1 MALVSKSIPNLIN
14 GVSQQPPAIRLAGQA
29 EVQENGF
36 SDVVEG
42 LKKRPPSKYLN
53 NLKKTDP
60 AGTTYLSSTE
70 LNRSFFHT
78 YKRSIDEQYTV
89 VFDPVLTKMYVY
101 DISGNLRYESGL
113 ASWTADGTQLDS
125 NNDNTVLA
133 AYFGNNAITSADIT
147 TTSVSDYTFFVNK
160 KKTIAIDNATPDF
173 IRPYEA
179 LIYMK
184 IMNYGKDYKWKVS
197 RGNDPLT
204 SADDT
209 WSGVY
214 GQATTLDGGG
224 GDAHDE
230 VKGLK
235 TGQFFDLTMG
245 GDTDN
250 GEFNDTHLV
259 SNDILANQVAVSES
273 SLTAQGL
280 QSKRNAGNPFV
291 VIETTQ
297 TNSADF
303 DIQVDDEN
311 GGNDLFGFKD
321 TCTNFTSLPKFCVE
335 NFTLQVSGDNQKKED
350 DFYVKYVGN
359 NTTGSW
365 TECAKP
371 SRPNVP
377 VYHNLDQ
384 TTMPHTLKQNAN
396 GSFSFTVGTWDERKC
411 GDDDTNPFPSFV
423 GQTINDVFFH
433 RNRLGFLSDE
443 NVIFS
448 EASNYFNFFRVTVRS
463 LLDSAPIDVAV
474 SQNEVSILKH
484 AIPYQEQLLMFSDL
498 NQFSLS
504 SDSLLTPSEVAI
516 DTSTKF
522 ECDLTSKPASAGK
535 TVFFAT
541 SAANSAG
548 VREYIT
554 DANLEINDAPLIT
567 AHIPSYI
574 EGNIREMIASTNLDM
589 LVCLTTGNKKEIYVY
604 KWYEPA
610 NERLQSSW
618 SKFTFDTDIIHVS
631 FNNSVL
637 HIVFSDARFEKMDLS
652 PVTDNTAVS
661 YFVKSNSPTASL
673 TTLGTFT
680 HVLFTGSS
688 TYWTYTGYSA
698 SGAQPA
704 SSTFGAQSNLRF
716 KQIQKIKAMDHASSP
731 ISFQKAWIQIE
742 IDNFSLSGGSGVI
755 SISDLPS
762 TITVGGVDV
771 EVKDSTTVGSNYT
784 GSAETFFRAAR
795 GASTV
800 VFQQYITQTAHDSL
814 WSTVPQQIKLNIP
827 DTVIPQTEV
836 LLDHSL
842 SITGATNLVD
852 IQSNYTPTANTQYID
867 HKGGLIAT
875 GSPADGSEIYTYLA
889 GTHTLADGTSQSN
902 FVSVGE
908 PYNFKYELS
917 EQVFRPSENDSS
929 QIARFQLKNMNFHY
943 SNTGAFDVTVAA
955 TGRDPRVTSFT
966 GRILGDEDNVLGFTS
981 NVDKGSFQVGVQS
994 QAKEVA
1000 ITINNNSHKPCVF
1013 QSAEWEGEIQFRGK
1027 RI

>member
-14 GVSQQPPAIRLAGQA
+14 GVSQQPPAIRLTGQA

-36 SDVVEG
+36 SDVVAG
-42 LKKRPPSKYLN
+42 LQKRAPTAYLN
-53 NLKKTDP
+53 KLKKTDP
-60 AGTTYLSSTE
+60 AGSTYLTSTE
-70 LNRSFFHT
+70 INRSFFHT
-78 YKRSIDEQYTV
+78 YKRSTDEQYTV
-89 VFDPVLTKMYVY
+89 IFDPVTTKMYVY
-101 DISGNLRYESGL
+101 DINGILRYESGVR
-113 ASWTADGTQLDS
+113 SWDANGNNLGL
-125 NNDNTVLA
+125 NNDDSVLS
-133 AYFGNNAITSADIT
+133 AYFGNNTITSADIT

-160 KKTIAIDNATPDF
+160 KKTVAIDNASPDF
-173 IRPYEA
+173 VRPHEG

-184 IMNYGKDYKWKVS
+184 VMNYGKDYDWAVKRS
-197 RGNDPLT
+197 DDPLT
-204 SADDT
+204 AGDDT
-209 WSGVY
+209 WSGTS
-214 GQATTLDGGG
+214 GAASTLDGGG
-224 GDAHDE
+224 GDANLE
-230 VKGLK
+230 VVGLK
-235 TGQFFDLTMG
+235 TGQFFDITVDG
-245 GDTDN
+245 NT
-250 GEFNDTHLV
+250 V
-259 SNDILANQVAVSES
+259 STSTLANQTTVSS
-273 SLTAQGL
+273 SQLSAQGL
-280 QSKRNAGNPFV
+280 QTRRSSGDPFV

-297 TNSADF
+297 ANGADF
-303 DIQVDDEN
+303 QITVSDDN

-321 TCTNFTSLPKFCVE
+321 TAQDFTALPKSCAE
-335 NFTLQVSGDNQKKED
+335 NFTIQVQGDNQKKED

-359 NTTGSW
+359 GSIGSW
-365 TECAKP
+365 TECAQP
-371 SRPNVP
+371 SRPNEP

-384 TTMPHTLKQNAN
+384 TTMPHTLKQLAN
-396 GSFSFTVGTWDERKC
+396 GAFSFTVGTWDERKC
-411 GDDDTNPFPSFV
+411 GDDNTNPFPSFV

-541 SAANSAG
+541 SDVNSAG
-548 VREYIT
+548 VREYVT

-589 LVCLTTGNKKEIYVY
+589 LVCLTTANKKEAYIY

-618 SKFTFDTDIIHVS
+618 SKFIFDTDVAHIH
-631 FNNSVL
+631 FNNSILYV
-637 HIVFSDARFEKMDLS
+637 VYSDGRFEKMDLS
-652 PVTDNTAVS
+652 PVTDNTTVS
-661 YFVKSNSPTASL
+661 YFVKSNTPTASL
-673 TTLGTFT
+673 TTIGSFT
-680 HVLFTGSS
+680 APLFIGSS

-698 SGAQPA
+698 SGAVP
-704 SSTFGAQSNLRF
+704 STSTHGAQSNLKF
-716 KQIQKIKAMDHASSP
+716 KQIQKIKAMNRSSNP
-731 ISFQKAWIQIE
+731 YSFEKAWIQIE
-742 IDNFSLSGGSGVI
+742 VENSALSSNAGTV
-755 SISDLPS
+755 SISDLPA
-762 TITVGGVDV
+762 TITVGGVNV
-771 EVKDSTTVGSNYT
+771 EVKDSTTVGNNYT

-795 GASTV
+795 GTSTV
-800 VFQQYITQTAHDSL
+800 IFQQYITETAHDSL
-814 WSTVPQQIKLNIP
+814 WSTVPQEIKLNVS
-827 DTVIPQTEV
+827 DTVIPQTKV
-836 LLDHSL
+836 
-842 SITGATNLVD
+842 LVD
-852 IQSNYTPTANTQYID
+852 HLQTITTANNLAAIQSQYTPTANTQYID

-908 PYNFKYELS
+908 PYNFKYQLS
-917 EQVFRPSENDSS
+917 EQVFRPSENDPS
-929 QIARFQLKNMNFHY
+929 QIARFQLKNINFHY

-981 NVDKGSFQVGVQS
+981 NVDKGSFKVGVQS